1 MRTVFVTVT
10 YPPPWTIPHPD
21 PPLDQEASSSTTF
34 HRKWHSPGLAPG
46 TFSLDTQ
53 DTPAVSGACV
63 GRLRQS
69 SQALLPR
76 TILAPGRVSGLPFFP
91 SFSLVPLRPQ
101 RAIVP
106 GKRQRRSSFSFQAPR
121 WAVQSSGARWGPP
134 FLHFQATAA
143 LKAACP
149 HILSL
154 LQAVVQVPFSLSAQ

>member
-1 MRTVFVTVT
+1 MEMRTVFVTVT

-46 TFSLDTQ
+46 TFSLDT
-53 DTPAVSGACV
+53 PAVSGACV

-76 TILAPGRVSGLPFFP
+76 SILAPGRVSGLPFFP